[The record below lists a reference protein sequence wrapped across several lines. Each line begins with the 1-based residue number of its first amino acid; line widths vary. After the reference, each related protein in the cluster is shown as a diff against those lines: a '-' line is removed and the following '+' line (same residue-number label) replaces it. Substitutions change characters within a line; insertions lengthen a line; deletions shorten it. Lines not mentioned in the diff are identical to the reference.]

1 GAIEAY
7 RQTLELGEPAEPIM
21 LGLADAHIQLGNYQR
36 AENVLRATLRT
47 ESGPIGYERLGFV
60 LFRQAKFEDALAAY
74 EETLKMIP
82 DDQSALNGAG
92 VCQMA
97 MYLEGGEND
106 DKLRVRALNN
116 WRRSLEGDRDQPM
129 LIDLISRYTKE
140 SG

>member
-1 GAIEAY
+1 
-7 RQTLELGEPAEPIM
+7 M

-36 AENVLRATLRT
+36 AENVLRATLRS

-74 EETLKMIP
+74 LETLKLIP
-82 DDQSALNGAG
+82 GDVAALNGAG

-97 MYLEGGEND
+97 LYLDGGENE

-116 WRRSLEGDRDQPM
+116 WRRSLAIDRDQPM
-129 LIDLISRYTKE
+129 LIDLISRYSKE
-140 SG
+140 